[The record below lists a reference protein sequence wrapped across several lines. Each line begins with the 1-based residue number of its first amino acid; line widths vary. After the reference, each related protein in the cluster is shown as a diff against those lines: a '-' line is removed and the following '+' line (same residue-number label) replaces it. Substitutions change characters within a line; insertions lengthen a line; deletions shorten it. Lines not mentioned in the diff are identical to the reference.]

1 MAEKIL
7 VINPG
12 STSTKLAV
20 FEGEKELWNE
30 NISHSSQEI
39 EKFPKIIDQLKW
51 REDIVKD
58 QLKENDFKLTDF
70 TAVVARGGMLDPI
83 PGGTYKIDKK
93 MIEDLKIAK
102 NGSHA
107 SNLAAIIAYDFAQ
120 EFNLKAYTLDPVGVD
135 EFEVVARLSG
145 LPEIPRKCQSHAL
158 NLKAI
163 ARLSADSIDANMNE
177 VNQIGVHL
185 GGGISIAALKKGR
198 VVDVNNANQGG
209 PYSPERVGTLPSLDL
224 VEYIFENNPD
234 KNEFKKRMLGKGGLA
249 AYLDTNDGREIEK
262 RIKNGDQ
269 KAKLVYDGMIYQ
281 IAKEIGSMSAVLN
294 GNVDLIFITGG
305 LANSDYIIEKLEDKI
320 SYIADLRIFPGA
332 EEMNHLAQG
341 ALRVLQGNEE
351 VLDYDSER
359 NKMKEKIDVL

>member
-1 MAEKIL
+1 MGKKIL

-20 FEGEKELWNE
+20 FEDNEELWNK
-30 NISHSSQEI
+30 NISHSSKEI
-39 EKFPKIIDQLKW
+39 EKFSKIIEQRGW
-51 REDIVKD
+51 REENIRA
-58 QLKENDFKLTDF
+58 QLRENNFSLENF

-93 MIEDLKIAK
+93 MIKDLKIAK

-107 SNLAAIIAYDFAQ
+107 SNLAAIIAFDFAQ
-120 EFNLKAYTLDPVGVD
+120 EFDLKAYTLDPVGVD
-135 EFEVVARLSG
+135 EFEAVARLSG

-158 NLKAI
+158 NLKAV
-163 ARLSADSIDANMNE
+163 ARLSAESIGANME
-177 VNQIGVHL
+177 EINQIGVHL

-198 VVDVNNANQGG
+198 IVDVNNANQGG

-224 VEYIFENNPD
+224 VEYIFENDPD

-262 RIKNGDQ
+262 RIENGDK

-281 IAKEIGSMSAVLN
+281 IAKEIGSMSAVLKGKVN
-294 GNVDLIFITGG
+294 LIFITGG
-305 LANSDYIIEKLEDKI
+305 LANSDYIVDKLKEKVSFI
-320 SYIADLRIFPGA
+320 TDLRIYPGA
-332 EEMNHLAQG
+332 EEMNHLAKG
-341 ALRVLQGNEE
+341 ALRVLEGKEDILN
-351 VLDYDSER
+351 YDTER
-359 NKMKEKIDVL
+359 NKMKEKINIL

>member
-1 MAEKIL
+1 MSKKIL

-20 FEGEKELWNE
+20 FEDDERLWNK
-30 NISHSSQEI
+30 NISHSSKEI
-39 EKFPKIIDQLKW
+39 EKFSKIIAQLDW
-51 REDIVKD
+51 RKKIIKR
-58 QLKENDFKLTDF
+58 QLKENDFALKYF
-70 TAVVARGGMLDPI
+70 TAVVARGGLLDPI
-83 PGGTYKIDKK
+83 PGGTYKIDKD
-93 MIEDLKIAK
+93 MIKDLKIAK

-120 EFNLKAYTLDPVGVD
+120 EFNLETYTLDPVGVD
-135 EFEVVARLSG
+135 EFEAVARLSG

-158 NLKAI
+158 NLKAV
-163 ARLSADSIDANMNE
+163 ARLSADSIGADMNE
-177 VNQIGVHL
+177 INQIGVHL

-198 VVDVNNANQGG
+198 IVDVNNANQGG

-234 KNEFKKRMLGKGGLA
+234 KTEFKKRMLGKGGLA

-262 RIKNGDQ
+262 RIENGDE

-294 GNVDLIFITGG
+294 GEVDLIFVTGG
-305 LANSDYIIEKLEDKI
+305 LANSNYIVSKLKEKVSFITE
-320 SYIADLRIFPGA
+320 LRIYPGA
-332 EEMNHLAQG
+332 EEMNHLAKG
-341 ALRVLQGNEE
+341 ALRVLEGNEE
-351 VLDYDSER
+351 VLDYNTER
-359 NKMKEKIDVL
+359 NKMKEKINVL

>member
-1 MAEKIL
+1 MGKKIL

-20 FEGEKELWNE
+20 FENEKELWNE
-30 NISHSSQEI
+30 NISHPSKEI
-39 EKFPKIIDQLKW
+39 EKFSKIIDQLEW
-51 REDIVKD
+51 REKIVKD
-58 QLKENDFKLTDF
+58 QLKQNNFALDDF
-70 TAVVARGGMLDPI
+70 TAIVARGGMLDPI

-93 MIEDLKIAK
+93 MIKDLENAK

-107 SNLAAIIAYDFAQ
+107 SNLAAIIAYDFA
-120 EFNLKAYTLDPVGVD
+120 EKYNLKAYTLDPVGVD
-135 EFEVVARLSG
+135 EFEDVARLSG

-163 ARLSADSIDANMNE
+163 ARLSADSIGEEME
-177 VNQIGVHL
+177 EINQIGVHL
-185 GGGISIAALKKGR
+185 GGGISIAALKNGR
-198 VVDVNNANQGG
+198 IVDVNNANQGG

-234 KNEFKKRMLGKGGLA
+234 ENEFKKRMLGKGGLA

-294 GNVDLIFITGG
+294 GDVDLIFITGG
-305 LANSDYIIEKLEDKI
+305 LANSEYIIDKLKNKI
-320 SYIADLRIFPGA
+320 SYIADLKIYPGA
-332 EEMNHLAQG
+332 EEMNHLAKG

-351 VLDYDSER
+351 VLDYDTER
-359 NKMKEKIDVL
+359 TKMKEKINVL